1 MQQGSYLTLDLG
13 GLQNVNFANEWTN
26 ASFPLCLF
34 NRAKW
39 LHNYE
44 GTFNLVLLCTYECD
58 ESLYHVT
65 RLIPH
70 WSDFE
75 GFVVQEMS
83 ASEIEVV
90 ERARK
95 ETGLMDRELISHEID
110 HCRDL

>member
-1 MQQGSYLTLDLG
+1 M
-13 GLQNVNFANEWTN
+13 
-26 ASFPLCLF
+26 
-34 NRAKW
+34 
-39 LHNYE
+39 
-44 GTFNLVLLCTYECD
+44 
-58 ESLYHVT
+58 T

-83 ASEIEVV
+83 ASEMEEG